1 MNLRNYESV
10 RFLFC
15 GIMKAMYKTG
25 IETRQNILNCAR
37 KLFYERGYKG
47 TSVELIC
54 RASDTKLGTFTY
66 YYPKKHDLLGYLY
79 TEYMQKCIDYVES
92 SGEKLSPARHH
103 LYSVMLYYGNLYTDD
118 RITSFHREVME
129 MGSMNVWFNNPR
141 MLISG
146 YSGRNYDGINDDV
159 YDLCVLA
166 DNAVRRELNL
176 EFIHSKKFAIADI
189 RELMHRIYMI
199 NARLFQ
205 VDQEQM
211 EEDLEAAYQFLCRHQ
226 DVKIRLL

>member
-1 MNLRNYESV
+1 MMI
-10 RFLFC
+10 LFC
-15 GIMKAMYKTG
+15 DIIPMMYKTG
-25 IETRQNILNCAR
+25 IETKQNILDCAR

-54 RASDTKLGTFTY
+54 RASDTRPGTFTY
-66 YYPKKHDLLGYLY
+66 YYPKKHDLLSYLY
-79 TEYMQKCIDYVES
+79 RDYMQKCIDYVES
-92 SGEKLSPARHH
+92 FGGKLSPARHH
-103 LYSVMLYYGNLYTDD
+103 LYSVMLYYGNLYTDE

-129 MGSMNVWFNNPR
+129 MGSMNIWFNNPR

-146 YSGRNYDGINDDV
+146 YSGKNDNGMDDGI
-159 YDLCVLA
+159 YDLCVEA

-176 EFIHSKKFAIADI
+176 EFIRKKRFSLADI
-189 RELMHRIYMI
+189 RELLHRIYMI
-199 NARLFQ
+199 NARLFL
-205 VDQEQM
+205 VDQKQM